1 MKIINAIEDQVT
13 PFKEG
18 IKRRK
23 LTMLIADRDAIAAA
37 LEGVEITRNSN
48 SININPWEV
57 AREKKY
63 GWVAPRDDMEAY
75 REFYSMKRKA
85 EKFDRDMREVTHVMD
100 QLREKYSREDVESN
114 PVKIKTDEELEVMA
128 ADFAELVW
136 MDFINKMTVKFDK
149 FGEAREV
156 EFYGDD
162 PIENQMVVKFDNE
175 CEFTVNNSIV
185 WKYSNRGTHFC
196 QFPMRFTAPKR
207 YGKKLKDLSTQKG
220 CQYLSNL

>member
-37 LEGVEITRNSN
+37 LEGVEITRKSN
-48 SININPWEV
+48 SINVNPWEV
-57 AREKKY
+57 ARREKY
-63 GWVAPRDDMEAY
+63 GVYVPREHDAY
-75 REFYSMKRKA
+75 VEYCSMKRKA
-85 EKFDRDMREVTHVMD
+85 EKFDRDMREVTHIMD
-100 QLREKYSREDVESN
+100 QLHEKYYGNDAESN

-128 ADFAELVW
+128 SDFAELVW
-136 MDFINKMTVKFDK
+136 MDFIKKMTVKFDQ

>member
-1 MKIINAIEDQVT
+1 MKIINAIEEQVT
-13 PFKEG
+13 PFKEA

-23 LTMLIADRDAIAAA
+23 LGMLKADRDAVQAQVEGCEVKNGTSLYTVNPYARA
-37 LEGVEITRNSN
+37 L
-48 SININPWEV
+48 
-57 AREKKY
+57 K
-63 GWVAPRDDMEAY
+63 
-75 REFYSMKRKA
+75 
-85 EKFDRDMREVTHVMD
+85 EKFGRRHVSLYSEDRPEYDL
-100 QLREKYSREDVESN
+100 LRHREDQFRALLLEVSN
-114 PVKIKTDEELEVMA
+114 IKEQIEQARKNDKPFDSVWMKTDEELEAMA
-128 ADFAELVW
+128 DEFAELVW
-136 MDFINKMTVKFDK
+136 IDFTNKMTVKFEN

-175 CEFTVNNSIV
+175 CEFTVKNSIV

-220 CQYLSNL
+220 CEYISNL